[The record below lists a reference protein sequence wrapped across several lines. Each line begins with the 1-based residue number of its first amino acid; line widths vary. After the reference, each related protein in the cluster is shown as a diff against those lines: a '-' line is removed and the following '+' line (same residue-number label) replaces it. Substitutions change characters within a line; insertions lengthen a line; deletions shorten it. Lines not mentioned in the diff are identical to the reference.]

1 VRAPAEESGGTKR
14 PGEKLGRSLAWS
26 GLFHFV
32 LAALFV
38 VSALLSHRG
47 EMWGGAGSGGGAVQV
62 SLVGS
67 LPAIPLPAPDA
78 VTVNRVVDTTKGL
91 YKSEPPPKV
100 PFEPD
105 ATKLPEFMKEKRPKW
120 ITPRKSK
127 LLENKTPPP
136 KNAVPYGQGGA
147 PAVPYSNS
155 NFTVGQNTQGGLNMS
170 GPAGAFGNR
179 FSWYVEAVQRRVSSN
194 WLQSTVDPTV
204 QWAPRAVIDF
214 EILRDGTIVNVQVM
228 KSSGYPSVDASAVR
242 AIQMSSPL
250 SPLPGAYAGS
260 YVNVEFWFD
269 FRR

>member
-1 VRAPAEESGGTKR
+1 VRAPAEEPGGPKR
-14 PGEKLGRSLAWS
+14 LGEKLGRSLAWS
-26 GLFHFV
+26 GVFHFV
-32 LAALFV
+32 LASLFV

-67 LPAIPLPAPDA
+67 LPAIPLPSPDA
-78 VTVNRVVDTTKGL
+78 VTVNRVVDMTKGL
-91 YKSEPPPKV
+91 YKSEPPPEI
-100 PFEPD
+100 PYEPE
-105 ATKLPEFMKEKRPKW
+105 ATKLPEFMQEKRPKW

-127 LLENKTPPP
+127 LLENKATPPQ
-136 KNAVPYGQGGA
+136 NAVPYGQGGA

-155 NFTVGQNTQGGLNMS
+155 TFTMGQNTQGGLNMG
-170 GPAGAFGNR
+170 GPAGGFGNM
-179 FSWYVEAVQRRVSSN
+179 FPWYVEAVQRRVSSN
-194 WLQSTVDPTV
+194 WLQSTVEPTV

-242 AIQMSSPL
+242 AIRLSSPL
-250 SPLPGAYAGS
+250 NALPGGYSGS

>member
-1 VRAPAEESGGTKR
+1 VHAPAEGPGGTR
-14 PGEKLGRSLAWS
+14 PPGEKLGRSLAWS

-67 LPAIPLPAPDA
+67 LPAIPLPEPDA

-91 YKSEPPPKV
+91 YKSEPPPKI
-100 PFEPD
+100 PNEPE
-105 ATKLPEFMKEKRPKW
+105 ATKLPEFMQEKRPKW

-127 LLENKTPPP
+127 LLENKALPP
-136 KNAVPYGQGGA
+136 KNAIPYGEGGA
-147 PAVPYSNS
+147 PAVPYSGS
-155 NFTVGQNTQGGLNMS
+155 TFTVGQNTQGGLNMS
-170 GPAGAFGNR
+170 GPAGGFGNM
-179 FSWYVEAVQRRVSSN
+179 FPWYVEAVQRRVSSN
-194 WLQSTVDPTV
+194 WLQATVDPTV

-214 EILRDGTIVNVQVM
+214 EILRDGTVVNVQVM

-250 SPLPGAYAGS
+250 NPLPGGYSGS
-260 YVNVEFWFD
+260 NVNVEFWFD